1 MSRVGKKLIT
11 VPSGVEINIA
21 GSKVDVKGPKGQ
33 LSLTLPEKISIAKN
47 DDGTFELKRPDEERD
62 SKALHG
68 LSRSLVNNMVVGVS
82 EGYRKTLTITGTGY
96 RVALKGRDLEFSL
109 GFSHPVLFPAPE
121 GITFNVESPTKFH
134 VEGIDK
140 QLVGEVTAKVTK
152 IRKQDPY
159 KGKGVRIE
167 GARVIRKAGKAG
179 K

>member
-47 DDGTFELKRPDEERD
+47 EDGTFELKRPDEERD

-140 QLVGEVTAKVTK
+140 QLVGEVTSKVTK

>member
-1 MSRVGKKLIT
+1 MSRVGKKIISI
-11 VPSGVEINIA
+11 PSGVEVNIV
-21 GSKVDVKGPKGQ
+21 GSQVNVKGPKGQ
-33 LSLTLPEKISIAKN
+33 LSLILPEKISIGKN
-47 DDGTFELKRPDEERD
+47 DDGTVELKRPDEERD

-82 EGYRKTLTITGTGY
+82 EGYSKTLYITGTGY

-121 GITFNVESPTKFH
+121 GITFNVESPTRFH
-134 VEGIDK
+134 VQGIDK

-167 GARVIRKAGKAG
+167 GDRVIRKAGKAG

>member
-11 VPSGVEINIA
+11 IPSGVEINIA

-47 DDGTFELKRPDEERD
+47 EDGTFELKRPDEERD

>member
-1 MSRVGKKLIT
+1 MSRVGKKPIT

-21 GSKVDVKGPKGQ
+21 GSQVNVKGPKGQ
-33 LSLTLPEKISIAKN
+33 LSINLPEKITISKQE
-47 DDGTFELKRPDEERD
+47 DGSFELKRPDDERD

-68 LSRSLVNNMVVGVS
+68 LSRSLVNNMVIGVS
-82 EGYRKTLTITGTGY
+82 EGFSKTLTISGTGY

-109 GFSHPVLFPAPE
+109 GYSHPVLYKAPE
-121 GITFNVESPTKFH
+121 GITFKVESPTKFH

-140 QLVGEVTAKVTK
+140 QLVGEVTSNVTK

-167 GARVIRKAGKAG
+167 CERVIRKAGKAG

>member
-1 MSRVGKKLIT
+1 MSRVGKKLISL
-11 VPSGVEINIA
+11 PSGVELNIA
-21 GSKVDVKGPKGQ
+21 GSQVNVKGPKGQ
-33 LSLTLPEKISIAKN
+33 LSLALPEKISIAKN
-47 DDGTFELKRPDEERD
+47 DDGTVELKRPDEERD

-82 EGYRKTLTITGTGY
+82 EGFSKTLTITGTGY
-96 RVALKGRDLEFSL
+96 RVALKGNDLEFSL
-109 GFSHPVLFPAPE
+109 GFSHPVLYKAPS
-121 GITFNVESPTKFH
+121 GITFRLESPTKFH

-140 QLVGEVTAKVTK
+140 QLVGEVTANVIK

-167 GARVIRKAGKAG
+167 GERVIRKAGKAG

>member
-1 MSRVGKKLIT
+1 
-11 VPSGVEINIA
+11 
-21 GSKVDVKGPKGQ
+21 
-33 LSLTLPEKISIAKN
+33 PEKITISKQE
-47 DDGTFELKRPDEERD
+47 DGSFALQRPDDERD

-68 LSRSLVNNMVVGVS
+68 LSRSLVNNMVIGVS
-82 EGYRKTLTITGTGY
+82 EGFSKTLTISGTGY

-109 GFSHPVLFPAPE
+109 GYSHPVLYKAPE
-121 GITFNVESPTKFH
+121 GITFKVESPTKFH

-140 QLVGEVTAKVTK
+140 QLVGEVTSNVTK

-167 GARVIRKAGKAG
+167 GERVIRKAGKAG